1 MYYVETRAENSG
13 YTNHRVIGLVVI
25 GSSFDSEQVFQLSNG
40 YLYGEKNN
48 PEASKSSFLV
58 RLFEEKKS
66 SYCRHS
72 GVRVNVSVWAG

>member
-40 YLYGEKNN
+40 YL
-48 PEASKSSFLV
+48 
-58 RLFEEKKS
+58 R
-66 SYCRHS
+66 
-72 GVRVNVSVWAG
+72 